1 MTARLIVWADS
12 GQERCLS
19 SSKPHLIL
27 TIALDSITLD
37 LSRRVQ
43 IHLFTAHTAGVLYRY
58 DPDGSLHRM
67 IEGLIIPNG
76 ISHSYSN

>member
-1 MTARLIVWADS
+1 MTARSIVWAGS

-27 TIALDSITLD
+27 TIALDSVTLD

-43 IHLFTAHTAGVLYRY
+43 IHLFELTMQASYTVMT
-58 DPDGSLHRM
+58 RM
-67 IEGLIIPNG
+67 AP
-76 ISHSYSN
+76 YTV